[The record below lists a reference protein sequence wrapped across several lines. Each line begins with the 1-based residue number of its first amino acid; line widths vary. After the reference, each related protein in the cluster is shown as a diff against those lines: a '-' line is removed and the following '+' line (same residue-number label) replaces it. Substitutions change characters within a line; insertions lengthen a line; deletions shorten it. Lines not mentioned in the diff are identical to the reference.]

1 MCAGAHAQPRSR
13 DVNGL
18 FADRGRAYY
27 IEIKIKSSQR
37 LTDWVHLAGTASAF
51 RSVTVRAADASR
63 QKVTLKLRDKD
74 NDVMKVTT
82 FADEPFR
89 TLLTRYCE
97 KKGLVVAETC
107 LNLDG
112 DKLDLDTKPEDEDL
126 EGGGA
131 HPTLAPHPLASR
143 SLAAL
148 DSVAAVLHRADRC
161 RQRLSRVHSWYT

>member
-1 MCAGAHAQPRSR
+1 M
-13 DVNGL
+13 N
-18 FADRGRAYY
+18 
-27 IEIKIKSSQR
+27 
-37 LTDWVHLAGTASAF
+37 LAGDGDDDEGEEARAAESEEAA
-51 RSVTVRAADASR
+51 RLRQQAREMKERLSSVLRQAKEETIDDSDTEDDDGKQAAGEAAAAADASR

-131 HPTLAPHPLASR
+131 HPTLAPHPLASPR
-143 SLAAL
+143 SA
-148 DSVAAVLHRADRC
+148 
-161 RQRLSRVHSWYT
+161 